1 MRVLIGIIERAHSQ
15 QFILIVQNQDSC
27 NARLLYYLVWP
38 NPKRLGLEDEGALSE
53 RERHS
58 ARLGV
63 EGKVKVAVGPR
74 HGEAGHHVVLVG
86 DPDGAEAAGSRGH
99 DAAAD
104 DRHGAVFGEMQS

>member
-1 MRVLIGIIERAHSQ
+1 MQNHPVL
-15 QFILIVQNQDSC
+15 LI
-27 NARLLYYLVWP
+27 LYYLVWP

-104 DRHGAVFGEMQS
+104 DRDGAVFGERDRVNAKLIVSIDVVTW